1 MPLRDCSDDIRDR
14 FETKLEA
21 SGEQAASPA
30 RNLTRARA
38 RARSQAL
45 QARMSD
51 GLGQKLHQL
60 DLRMTRQAGLAT
72 AGNDGHRTTIVAQP
86 AVLKH
91 DRKPRMLMFPGPASQ
106 DGVLR
111 CAALISPCRGALRRG
126 VVRLCCTALQHGVLR
141 CNVVRCVATWCGA
154 LQRQEQLLESI
165 ALSMGVL
172 GDEQRKGAAAVR
184 YTHTRARARA
194 HAHARTRTHSLA
206 GAARS

>member
-14 FETKLEA
+14 FEAKLEA

-30 RNLTRARA
+30 RKLTRARA

-91 DRKPRMLMFPGPASQ
+91 DRKPRLLMFPGPAWQ

-111 CAALISPCRGALRRG
+111 CAVLISPCRSALRRG
-126 VVRLCCTALQHGVLR
+126 VARSCCTALQHGVLSAVQRGPVR
-141 CNVVRCVATWCGA
+141 CNVVRCVATA
-154 LQRQEQLLESI
+154 
-165 ALSMGVL
+165 
-172 GDEQRKGAAAVR
+172 GAAPRVDRAVDGR
-184 YTHTRARARA
+184 AWRRAAQGRRCGPVHAHTRVCA